1 MVRAQAFGKCQDL
14 IECKVVE
21 EETVVGVVI
30 GALFPCFP
38 FQLEG
43 ERKGGGGV
51 VGPGKW
57 AIGVKMHASS
67 DSRLGINSNQRP
79 TMMAILPFS
88 E

>member
-38 FQLEG
+38 FQLGGEEG
-43 ERKGGGGV
+43 RRRGGWAGE
-51 VGPGKW
+51 VGYW
-57 AIGVKMHASS
+57 S
-67 DSRLGINSNQRP
+67 
-79 TMMAILPFS
+79 
-88 E
+88 

>member
-38 FQLEG
+38 FQLGGLRGGWAG
-43 ERKGGGGV
+43 E
-51 VGPGKW
+51 VGYW
-57 AIGVKMHASS
+57 S
-67 DSRLGINSNQRP
+67 
-79 TMMAILPFS
+79 
-88 E
+88 